1 MDRPPINPKPVV
13 EPGAD
18 ELEHGELTT
27 HALRVRIRQQEI
39 LAELGVLALQAR
51 PFLELLNETSRLTA
65 EGMGPA
71 RWQSCSHIAV
81 IADHTGSKV
90 PLEEPSFR
98 RGFFSSCGEVSV
110 VLLISARACSA
121 STTAYRRVR
130 QG

>member
-65 EGMGPA
+65 EGMEAEFCKVLESLPA
-71 RWQSCSHIAV
+71 QNRLLVRAGVGWHEGGHRA
-81 IADHTGSKV
+81 
-90 PLEEPSFR
+90 LENLDA
-98 RGFFSSCGEVSV
+98 
-110 VLLISARACSA
+110 VLLKG
-121 STTAYRRVR
+121 TAAPDRVA
-130 QG
+130 